1 MFRENLLPPS
11 AAAHHMATCR
21 VIIAWHKTKHFADT
35 VTAADA
41 CPHILSTYLFM
52 LMVGIQLA
60 LSYPSYS
67 FIESKIVFSF

>member
-1 MFRENLLPPS
+1 MNIVFRENLLPPL

-41 CPHILSTYLFM
+41 CPHILSIHTCLC
-52 LMVGIQLA
+52 
-60 LSYPSYS
+60 
-67 FIESKIVFSF
+67 